1 MRKIGL
7 CVILVFFLES
17 CTPLKP
23 VSKVYDVTCVD
34 TCIVEENGFFVKRY
48 IIGDRPFSIR
58 IDELTRNGEK
68 FRIKMT
74 VIDNVCNENVPY
86 PCLYLVS
93 VEGSQYRIDKE
104 ICTGDISG
112 NIDCIF
118 KPKSVIRPTIRQ
130 NVLFIGL
137 FMPYQHFFWHLV
149 YIPVS
154 T

>member
-93 VEGSQYRIDKE
+93 VEGSKYRIDKE

-118 KPKSVIRPTIRQ
+118 KWNSPKETSLIVVEALGYHGGVYVIKPC
-130 NVLFIGL
+130 
-137 FMPYQHFFWHLV
+137 P
-149 YIPVS
+149 
-154 T
+154 